1 MTLAHRG
8 VLVLDKPF
16 QLNLIFY
23 LEVGASK
30 SENINVRLGCNYFQ
44 GQTLQLIR
52 PKHQRRGKKVFTT
65 LHSGKFQA
73 LLGQSDL
80 QELFKK
86 RPKVIKLL
94 LIFEVKFCWKFRNL
108 RSIMEQH
115 ALRNENNCW
124 TANISF

>member
-52 PKHQRRGKKVFTT
+52 PKHQRRGKKV
-65 LHSGKFQA
+65 
-73 LLGQSDL
+73 L
-80 QELFKK
+80 QLCIQVNSKPSWVKVTYKNFLKK
-86 RPKVIKLL
+86 DPKL
-94 LIFEVKFCWKFRNL
+94 
-108 RSIMEQH
+108 
-115 ALRNENNCW
+115 
-124 TANISF
+124 

>member
-1 MTLAHRG
+1 MIQAPSG

-30 SENINVRLGCNYFQ
+30 SPNINFKLDCNYFQ

-52 PKHQRRGKKVFTT
+52 PKQQRRRKKVITT
-65 LHSGKFQA
+65 FHSGKFQA

-80 QELFKK
+80 QDLFKN
-86 RPKVIKLL
+86 RPKVIK
-94 LIFEVKFCWKFRNL
+94 FY
-108 RSIMEQH
+108 
-115 ALRNENNCW
+115 
-124 TANISF
+124 